1 MVGRKRVEDTPFVVE
16 VLENPWSKKSGDNRL
31 EEYEEAKPE

>member
-16 VLENPWSKKSGDNRL
+16 VLENPWSKKPVGNRL
-31 EEYEEAKPE
+31 EEYEEAKPK